1 VQTEIVLQVNIGRDG
16 ARVPTTVFRVTYV
29 PYSLSFHTK
38 RALSYHHF
46 VYRRHVATLCAP
58 AENIAPDIVVE
69 LQMDIVAMRVRTHHV
84 PTGSTEKD
92 RAAEQIM
99 DILAQTVPIASAHRV
114 LIAQVLVQEPQTD
127 INVWILTDVPDMRLV
142 RTATIL

>member
-1 VQTEIVLQVNIGRDG
+1 
-16 ARVPTTVFRVTYV
+16 
-29 PYSLSFHTK
+29 
-38 RALSYHHF
+38 
-46 VYRRHVATLCAP
+46 
-58 AENIAPDIVVE
+58 
-69 LQMDIVAMRVRTHHV
+69 MDKVAMRVRTHHV

-127 INVWILTDVPDMRLV
+127 INVWILTDVPDMRHV